1 MLFDICPPVSAL
13 GSTFRFY
20 IFFITLRYSFTMNE
34 YPIYELPAYS
44 INEYLGHIPQ
54 VPKRLFIR
62 GSFPSGKALVFLTV
76 VGSRSHTHYGAEAC
90 KRLIQG
96 LRGYPI
102 VIVSGLALGIDTIA
116 HETALEVG
124 LTTIAFPG
132 SGLDEKIIYPRAN
145 RILAEKILK
154 SGGCLLSEFNEHQK
168 TNDWLFP
175 ARNRLLAGI
184 ARATLVIE
192 ATHKSGTRLT
202 ARLATE
208 YNRDVLA
215 VPGPIFSETSD
226 APNGLIKLG
235 ATPVT
240 CSEDILESLGFQV
253 TAQPMLDLFSRC
265 SPDEKKIIELLAS
278 PRSRGDLIRESKLTT
293 HRANV
298 LISQMEVKGLIK
310 EGGGELRRG

>member
-1 MLFDICPPVSAL
+1 
-13 GSTFRFY
+13 
-20 IFFITLRYSFTMNE
+20 MNE
-34 YPIYELPAYS
+34 YPIYDLPAYS

-62 GSFPSGKALVFLTV
+62 GTFPSGKALVFLTV

-90 KRLIQG
+90 KQLIQG

-145 RILAEKILK
+145 RNLAEKILK

-175 ARNRLLAGI
+175 ARNRLLAGLS
-184 ARATLVIE
+184 RATLVIE

-208 YNRDVLA
+208 YNREVLA
-215 VPGPIFSETSD
+215 VPGSIFNHHSEG
-226 APNGLIKLG
+226 PHELIRMG
-235 ATPVT
+235 ATPIT
-240 CSEDILESLGFQV
+240 TSEHILEALGFHI
-253 TAQPMLDLFSRC
+253 TEQPMLDLFSQCTPNEQRV
-265 SPDEKKIIELLAS
+265 IEILTQ
-278 PRSRGDLIRESKLTT
+278 PQSRGNLMRNLNLPIHK
-293 HRANV
+293 ANV
-298 LISQMEVKGLIK
+298 LLTQMEMKGFIY
-310 EGGGELRRG
+310 ESAGMIRRR

>member
-1 MLFDICPPVSAL
+1 M
-13 GSTFRFY
+13 
-20 IFFITLRYSFTMNE
+20 E
-34 YPIYELPAYS
+34 KYPIYTLPQ
-44 INEYLGHIPQ
+44 EVTRTYLAHIPQ
-54 VPKRLFIR
+54 PPKFLFIR
-62 GSFPSGKALVFLTV
+62 GTFPAGDCLFFLTI
-76 VGSRSHTHYGAEAC
+76 VGSRNYTQYGSEVC
-90 KRLIQG
+90 KQLIRG

-154 SGGCLLSEFNEHQK
+154 SGGCLLSEFSEHQK

-208 YNRDVLA
+208 YNREVLA
-215 VPGPIFSETSD
+215 VPGSIFNHHSEG
-226 APNGLIKLG
+226 PNELIRMG

-240 CSEDILESLGFQV
+240 SSEHILEALGFQV
-253 TAQPMLDLFSRC
+253 TAQPMLDLFSQC
-265 SPDEKKIIELLAS
+265 TPDQQRVIEILTHPQPRGELTRKLNIPIHKANILL
-278 PRSRGDLIRESKLTT
+278 T
-293 HRANV
+293 
-298 LISQMEVKGLIK
+298 QMEMKGFICES
-310 EGGGELRRG
+310 EGMIRRR

>member
-1 MLFDICPPVSAL
+1 MH
-13 GSTFRFY
+13 
-20 IFFITLRYSFTMNE
+20 E
-34 YPIYELPAYS
+34 YPIYELPTYS

-54 VPKRLFIR
+54 FPKRLFIR
-62 GSFPSGKALVFLTV
+62 GTFPSGKALVFLTV

-90 KRLIQG
+90 KQLIQG

-208 YNRDVLA
+208 YNREVLA
-215 VPGPIFSETSD
+215 VPGSIFNHHSEG
-226 APNGLIKLG
+226 PNELIRMG

-240 CSEDILESLGFQV
+240 TSEHILEALGFQV
-253 TAQPMLDLFSRC
+253 TAQPMLDLFAQC
-265 SPDEKKIIELLAS
+265 TPDEQRVIEILTQ
-278 PRSRGDLIRESKLTT
+278 PQSRGDLIRNLSLPVHKANILLT
-293 HRANV
+293 
-298 LISQMEVKGLIK
+298 QMEMRGFIY
-310 EGGGELRRG
+310 ESAGMIRRR